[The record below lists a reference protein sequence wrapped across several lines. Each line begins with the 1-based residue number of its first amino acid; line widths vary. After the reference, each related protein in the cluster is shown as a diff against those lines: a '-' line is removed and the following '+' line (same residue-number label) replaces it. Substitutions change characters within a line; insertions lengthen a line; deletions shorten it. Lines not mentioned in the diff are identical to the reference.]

1 MFVLSGVKKRYYE
14 FQAPDNK
21 QVLHI
26 EPPKLKTLNRMND
39 LSRPDSTPKAAAEV
53 VARVIERPKLTPP
66 SNPETDGEGV
76 PFALCS
82 ASEKLVSEY
91 AGIPLPAVYDLDIIT
106 FWALLRD
113 GVIYNRAQT
122 ETGRKWLR
130 NAWRITQTEPETEK
144 LKAKYGER
152 GN

>member
-1 MFVLSGVKKRYYE
+1 M
-14 FQAPDNK
+14 
-21 QVLHI
+21 
-26 EPPKLKTLNRMND
+26 
-39 LSRPDSTPKAAAEV
+39 
-53 VARVIERPKLTPP
+53 
-66 SNPETDGEGV
+66 

-113 GVIYNRAQT
+113 GVIYYRAQT